1 VRETQESGWGPA
13 PLNMTSR
20 TIAARYAKALL
31 DVNLKEGDPRA
42 AEQDLAAFVELMRS
56 HLDLQQALTNP
67 AVPLQKKEA
76 IVKALLDRSRP
87 DPVVRRTILMLAS
100 RDRLG
105 ILPELLANY
114 RDRLLDREGIV
125 RAEIATATPVGV
137 DRLQRIERGLAAA
150 SGKRVT
156 MTTRV
161 DPSIIGGVVARV
173 GGTVYDGSISTQL
186 RKMKETMKGSGL

>member
-1 VRETQESGWGPA
+1 
-13 PLNMTSR
+13 MTNR
-20 TIAARYAKALL
+20 AIAARYAKALL

-42 AEQDLAAFVELMRS
+42 AEQGLAAFVELMTS
-56 HLDLQQALTNP
+56 HQELQQALTNP
-67 AVPLQKKEA
+67 AVPIQKKEA
-76 IVKALLDRSRP
+76 IVKALLDRGRP
-87 DPVVRRTILMLAS
+87 SAVVGRTILLLVS

-114 RDRLLDREGIV
+114 RDRLLDREGVV
-125 RAEIATATPVGV
+125 RAEIATATPVAA

-173 GGTVYDGSISTQL
+173 GSIVYDGSIATQL
-186 RKMKETMKGSGL
+186 RKMKETLTGSGL